1 MKIIVLERVNFKR
14 FFLISLPITLITL
27 YFANSTKEISLFLL
41 MYLASLIYVL
51 MFSEAIFNMT
61 NKFKDDAEPVSNK
74 YIATLFVLKLVI
86 LVGAILYS
94 VQTLSTR
101 IIIPI
106 LNYIIHIF
114 ILGASIKKT

>member
-14 FFLISLPITLITL
+14 FFLFSLPITLITL
-27 YFANSTKEISLFLL
+27 YFANSTKEIFLFLL
-41 MYLASLIYVL
+41 MYLATLIYVL

-61 NKFKDDAEPVSNK
+61 NKYKDDAEQVSNK

-86 LVGAILYS
+86 LVAAILYS

>member
-14 FFLISLPITLITL
+14 FFLFSLPITLITL
-27 YFANSTKEISLFLL
+27 YFANSTKEIFLFLL
-41 MYLASLIYVL
+41 MYLATLIYVL

-61 NKFKDDAEPVSNK
+61 NKYKDDAEQVSNK

-86 LVGAILYS
+86 LVAAILYS

-114 ILGASIKKT
+114 ILTIPSTLN

>member
-14 FFLISLPITLITL
+14 FFLFSLPITFITL
-27 YFANSTKEISLFLL
+27 YFANSTKEIFLFLL
-41 MYLASLIYVL
+41 MYIATLIYVL

-86 LVGAILYS
+86 LVAAILYS